1 MLAADRPSSRTPAG
15 GGRLHRKMEIR
26 RALLDACPELDAT
39 VIVVDVLRSFS
50 TAAYALAAG
59 ARSIRLEASAEAARS
74 LAATM
79 PGALTV
85 GSAPGGWAIPGFDLT
100 NSPAALLRREVR
112 GRDLVQCTSGG
123 VRGLL
128 TSTRADVLL
137 AGSLVCARAT
147 ARLVRRLAP
156 ARVTLVV
163 TGVWTDRD
171 GDEDY
176 ACADYIEALLADERV
191 DPAPFEARVRG
202 SDFAHRFTGEPE
214 SSHPSADIE
223 CCAVADRFD
232 FALRAHRDGGQLVL
246 RAAR

>member
-1 MLAADRPSSRTPAG
+1 
-15 GGRLHRKMEIR
+15 MEIR
-26 RALLDACPELDAT
+26 RALLDACPGLEGT
-39 VIVVDVLRSFS
+39 VIVLDVLRSFS

-59 ARSIRLEASAEAARS
+59 ARSIQLEASADAARN